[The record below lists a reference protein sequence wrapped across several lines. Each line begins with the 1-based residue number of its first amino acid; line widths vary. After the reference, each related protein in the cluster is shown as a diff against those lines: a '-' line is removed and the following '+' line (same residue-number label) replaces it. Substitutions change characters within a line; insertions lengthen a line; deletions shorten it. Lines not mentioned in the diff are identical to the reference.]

1 MTKYSILTQWIQNSL
16 LGTLCTSLGV
26 ASCNKVLAGINKLD
40 VYLSGRKI
48 HVNFDLILINK
59 SVPSNI

>member
-1 MTKYSILTQWIQNSL
+1 MTKYSILTQWIQNNL

-26 ASCNKVLAGINKLD
+26 ASCNNVLAGINKLD
-40 VYLSGRKI
+40 VYLSSRKI